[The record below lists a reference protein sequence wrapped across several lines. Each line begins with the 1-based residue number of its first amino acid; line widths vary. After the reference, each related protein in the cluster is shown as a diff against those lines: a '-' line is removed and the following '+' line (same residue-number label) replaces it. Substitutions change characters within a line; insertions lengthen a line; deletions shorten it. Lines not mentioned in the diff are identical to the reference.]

1 MSTNEQR
8 EKGRN
13 QRGLCWLGALLQL
26 HHASF
31 PDALAFGSAQFPFG
45 VAEDITRQGEWWGM
59 HPDFASPLPFLRA
72 LWGIQG
78 SAYAGT

>member
-13 QRGLCWLGALLQL
+13 QRGLCWLGAQLQL

-31 PDALAFGSAQFPFG
+31 PDALAFGSAQFPCG
-45 VAEDITRQGEWWGM
+45 VAEDITRQGEW
-59 HPDFASPLPFLRA
+59 
-72 LWGIQG
+72 
-78 SAYAGT
+78 